1 MPRHILHVGFP
12 KCGSTAL
19 QGWFAA
25 HPDVAF
31 AHSRLTGYYSTV
43 DFARR
48 TALGESEPEV
58 IVTSHEDFVVP
69 LAQIPVSE
77 YRPPADIS
85 VQRERVCLRLRDL
98 HPDADVLIVTRGY
111 HGVLTSTYAD
121 YVGRGGT
128 LGRSELLGLRGA
140 GQSEND
146 VEATFDYDA
155 VVSLYERVF
164 GPERVLVMPY
174 ELLRD
179 DPGEF
184 VRQLE
189 ERFGVG
195 NSGRI
200 PERLRVSISPAELTW
215 YPRLS
220 RFVHRASAPL
230 GRHRNRVVE
239 MYRVL
244 LKRRKLRRL
253 AQALARVTPPSMN
266 LPPPK
271 ISSEMLDRFYP
282 RAAQLVARPA
292 YAPYRSEYVDGTS
305 IS

>member
-19 QGWFAA
+19 QFWFEA
-25 HPDVAF
+25 HPDIVF
-31 AHSRLTGYYSTV
+31 AHNRLTGYRSTV
-43 DFARR
+43 DFARK
-48 TALGESEPEV
+48 TALAESEPEV
-58 IVTSHEDFVVP
+58 VVTSCEDFVIP
-69 LAQIPVSE
+69 LSDF
-77 YRPPADIS
+77 RPGVEIA
-85 VQRERVCLRLRDL
+85 VQRERVCLRLREL
-98 HPDADVLIVTRGY
+98 YPDADVLIVTRGY
-111 HGVLTSTYAD
+111 HGVLTSTYAY
-121 YVGRGGT
+121 YVRKGGT
-128 LGRSELLGLRGA
+128 LGRSELLRL
-140 GQSEND
+140 SELGHSDDD
-146 VEATFDYDA
+146 VEDAFDYDA